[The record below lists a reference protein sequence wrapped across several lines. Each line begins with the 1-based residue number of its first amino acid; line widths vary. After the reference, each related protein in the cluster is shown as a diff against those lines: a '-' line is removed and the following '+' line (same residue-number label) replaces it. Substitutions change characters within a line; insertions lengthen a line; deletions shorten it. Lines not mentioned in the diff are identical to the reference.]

1 MDAIAEAAAESL
13 AEGTS
18 AAGPADSRRAGPF
31 AFIAERASPLWPRR
45 GRFIWGR
52 FSFRFG
58 TGGLEILS
66 GFRRVEPR
74 QRRAQ
79 GIKAR
84 RVRISVAFDD
94 ATDCRCHRGQ
104 LVVGEVNCR
113 HGPNII
119 GRETVCSA

>member
-1 MDAIAEAAAESL
+1 MGIL
-13 AEGTS
+13 PTS
-18 AAGPADSRRAGPF
+18 C
-31 AFIAERASPLWPRR
+31 
-45 GRFIWGR
+45 
-52 FSFRFG
+52 
-58 TGGLEILS
+58 
-66 GFRRVEPR
+66 RRVEPR

-113 HGPNII
+113 HGLDII
-119 GRETVCSA
+119 GLYLSSKERVDVYLSERAVSELAPGQEPGL

>member
-1 MDAIAEAAAESL
+1 MDAIAEAAGESL

-18 AAGPADSRRAGPF
+18 AAGRPTPVEPGLLPLSPSALRRFGQ
-31 AFIAERASPLWPRR
+31 RR

-52 FSFRFG
+52 FSLRFG
-58 TGGLEILS
+58 TRGLEILS

-94 ATDCRCHRGQ
+94 ATDCRCYRGQ
-104 LVVGEVNCR
+104 LVVGEMNCR